1 MGRSS
6 DLSVL
11 GGTSTDN
18 ALVNGSFDAVVHF
31 DVQFGDLVVFVHT
44 GIHDI
49 SHGGG
54 VYNVFDKKAFDGF
67 VFGDHFGGRI
77 ATNRF
82 DVSAGSR
89 GAISSVISSFDS
101 HDEGS
106 GIIRG
111 VYNFCKKRRKRMHEK
126 VGEEEGKK
134 SQWLFLNN
142 EKKGM
147 RMGRIFFW
155 WWPKNEGDGNRWQ

>member
-82 DVSAGSR
+82 DVSAGSS

-111 VYNFCKKRRKRMHEK
+111 VYNFCKKRRKRMQEK
-126 VGEEEGKK
+126 VGKKKGKK
-134 SQWLFLNN
+134 VSVCT
-142 EKKGM
+142 
-147 RMGRIFFW
+147 
-155 WWPKNEGDGNRWQ
+155 